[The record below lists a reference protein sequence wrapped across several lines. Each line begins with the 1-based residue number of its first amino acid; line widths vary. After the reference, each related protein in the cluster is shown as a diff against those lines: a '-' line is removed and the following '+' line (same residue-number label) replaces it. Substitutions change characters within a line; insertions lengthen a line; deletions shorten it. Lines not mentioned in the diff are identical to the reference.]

1 MSSGYREVARR
12 ELVDPEG
19 NVLAIVIESNTVSFK
34 MFAEYRTPDQ
44 TSSEAAHSGWWS
56 FMKLDRAKEQMSEKV
71 EEAKALGWEE
81 ASAEEDQSEDQD
93 APGGPADESGP
104 PSDPGGDGA

>member
-1 MSSGYREVARR
+1 MSSGYREVERR

-19 NVLAIVIESNTVSFK
+19 NVLALVIESNTVSFK

-56 FMKLDRAKEQMSEKV
+56 FMKLDRAREQLQEKV
-71 EEAKALGWEE
+71 EEAKAQGWEE
-81 ASAEEDQSEDQD
+81 VRAEEDSVEGQE
-93 APGGPADESGP
+93 APGGPPDESGAGG
-104 PSDPGGDGA
+104 DPGGDGA